1 MDFNILDL
9 AQYIKTNG
17 SSKTQSNDK
26 IYSLRDGY
34 EIRYIENDIIS
45 TLVFVKNNTLTTY
58 IDLTTDFSID
68 IANARIYKSD
78 NVFDLIDVYYEEYVN
93 EKQKKRNESIEKQNK
108 IVEFLKK

>member
-9 AQYIKTNG
+9 AQYIKTHG

-45 TLVFVKNNTLTTY
+45 TLVFVKKNTWTT
-58 IDLTTDFSID
+58 
-68 IANARIYKSD
+68 
-78 NVFDLIDVYYEEYVN
+78 
-93 EKQKKRNESIEKQNK
+93 
-108 IVEFLKK
+108 

>member
-9 AQYIKTNG
+9 AQYIKIHG
-17 SSKTQSNDK
+17 SSENQSNDK
-26 IYSLRDGY
+26 LYNLGDGY

-45 TLVFVKNNTLTTY
+45 TLVFVKNNTWTTY

-78 NVFDLIDVYYEEYVN
+78 NVFDLIDIYYEEYIA
-93 EKQKKRNESIEKQNK
+93 EKQKKRKESIEKQDK
-108 IVEFLKK
+108 IEEFLKK